1 MSEQQTRNEHF
12 RKAAEHV
19 QAAIEE
25 VSTYVNEDLAKD
37 IEKVVSETKTQ
48 INESVDSVLDD
59 LIESLWEVKKD
70 LKQQQQHRD
79 SDKE

>member
-1 MSEQQTRNEHF
+1 MTEQQTRNEHF

-25 VSTYVNEDLAKD
+25 VSTYVNDDLAED
-37 IEKVVSETKTQ
+37 IQKVVSETRVR

-59 LIESLWEVKKD
+59 LIESLWKVKKD
-70 LKQQQQHRD
+70 LKEQQQHRD
-79 SDKE
+79 SDND

>member
-1 MSEQQTRNEHF
+1 MSEEQTRNEHF

-19 QAAIEE
+19 QAAIQE

-37 IEKVVSETKTQ
+37 IQQVVSETRAQ
-48 INESVDSVLDD
+48 INESVDSVLDE

-70 LKQQQQHRD
+70 LKEQQQRRD